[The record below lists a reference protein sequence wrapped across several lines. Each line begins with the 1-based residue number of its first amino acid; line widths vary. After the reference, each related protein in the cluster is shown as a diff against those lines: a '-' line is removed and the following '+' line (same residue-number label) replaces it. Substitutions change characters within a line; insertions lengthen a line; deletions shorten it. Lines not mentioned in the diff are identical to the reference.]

1 MPRFRGA
8 SPERGEDGM
17 GQEGGGP
24 RFRESS
30 PKSGDASPSLVESSP
45 DSGGASPCC
54 GGAPKNSGEDRLFT
68 STEVAHFGEIHAHR
82 GIRVKG
88 QVTHSTNFKE
98 SKAAHCLPQSPLS
111 IGAARRK
118 RCHIRR
124 ISVEGSLPAGLGGG
138 DYVRNFLPE
147 PIP

>member
-1 MPRFRGA
+1 MWRIASVGRFSGANSASLRLAFREELPRFRGA
-8 SPERGEDGM
+8 SPEPGEDGM

-68 STEVAHFGEIHAHR
+68 STEGAHFGEIHAHR

-88 QVTHSTNFKE
+88 QTAYSTNFKE
-98 SKAAHCLPQSPLS
+98 SKAAHCLPQ
-111 IGAARRK
+111 
-118 RCHIRR
+118 
-124 ISVEGSLPAGLGGG
+124 
-138 DYVRNFLPE
+138 
-147 PIP
+147 